1 MALKIGPHAGTN
13 PTGLG
18 VWLSARP
25 TVAVYQGAFPAD
37 SVPGCL
43 IVGRPDH
50 TDYLTPV
57 GDPVA
62 TAERWWSERV
72 WPVAFANPHI
82 KTWICSNEPDWK
94 DKEWTPEVK
103 RAAMQWYGRF
113 DYRLAQLAHERGLTL
128 VLGNPA
134 VGCWEVEYLQYW
146 EGGLRACREFGAY
159 YGAHYYGPLDRW
171 HAFKFVEDLK
181 AFSLCGYPDIRII
194 GTEGGAERVAGGK
207 PWREQYGSV
216 ERYVLEWVH
225 PVEVEA
231 RKYPQFVGLAL
242 FTLGTADPQWALYD
256 VAGQEFPAAMVT
268 LSRIMGDIPAVPLWY
283 EVRNSEGLRLRKGPN
298 LTSAILE
305 VMPKGTRVRVLD
317 RPAGVWWQV
326 QRGAVVGWCSSAYL
340 KPSTAE
346 PTPVVP
352 ETATQAMA
360 RVAPEYGLDPAVG
373 LAVLRVE
380 AGGVAWGKDGWM
392 IIRLEA
398 HVLSWYLT
406 RDLFA
411 RHFAYGIGGLAH
423 WQGDGHRFRLGLAD
437 PWLPYHGVQASEWQA
452 LQVAR
457 SLSDESALKAISMGA
472 GQVMG
477 FNHRAAGYPT
487 ARAMFNELSV
497 SAAAQVRAMLDYCK
511 GRSLIGALQRGD
523 FLAFARGY
531 NGSAQ
536 AERYARLI
544 EQAARLNGWRPS

>member
-1 MALKIGPHAGTN
+1 MALKIGPHASTN

-25 TVAVYQGAFPAD
+25 TVAVYQGAYPAD
-37 SVPGCL
+37 SAPGCL
-43 IVGRPDH
+43 IIGRPNN
-50 TDYLTPV
+50 TDYLTPA
-57 GDPVA
+57 GDPVT
-62 TAERWWSERV
+62 TAERWWTERV
-72 WPVAFANPHI
+72 WPTAAANPHI
-82 KTWICSNEPDWK
+82 QTWICSNEPDWK
-94 DKEWTPEVK
+94 DQEWGPEVK
-103 RAAMQWYGRF
+103 RSAMQWYGRF
-113 DYRLAQLAHERGLTL
+113 DYRLAQLAHAHGLTL

-159 YGAHYYGPLDRW
+159 YGGHYYGPLDKW
-171 HAFKFVEDLK
+171 HALKFVEDLK
-181 AFSLCGYPDIRII
+181 SFAACGYPDIRII

-207 PWREQYGSV
+207 PWRDQYGSV
-216 ERYVLEWVH
+216 SRYILEWVH
-225 PVEVEA
+225 PLEVEA
-231 RKYPQFVGLAL
+231 RKYPGLIGLAL
-242 FTLGTADPQWALYD
+242 FTLGTADPQWEKYD
-256 VAGQEFPAAMVT
+256 VAGEEFPQAMAT
-268 LSRIMGDIPAVPLWY
+268 LSRILGDIPTVPLWY
-283 EVRNSEGLRLRKGPN
+283 EVRNPDGLRLRKGPG
-298 LTSAILE
+298 TTHAILE
-305 VMPKGTRVRVLD
+305 VMDKGTRVRVLE

-326 QRGAVVGWCSSAYL
+326 QRGAVVGWCSSEYL
-340 KPSTAE
+340 KPATAE
-346 PTPVVP
+346 PPPMVA
-352 ETATQAMA
+352 ESAAQAMA
-360 RVAPEYGLDPAVG
+360 RIAPEYGIDPAVG
-373 LAVLRVE
+373 LAVMRVE
-380 AGGVAWGKDGWM
+380 AGGVAWGKDGRM
-392 IIRLEA
+392 IVRLEA

-411 RHFAYGIGGLAH
+411 RHFAYGVGGLAH
-423 WQGDGHRFRLGLAD
+423 WQGDGHRYRLGLSE
-437 PWLPYHGVQASEWQA
+437 PWLPYHGVQASEWKA

-477 FNHRAAGYPT
+477 FNHRGAGYPT
-487 ARAMFNELSV
+487 ARAMFDALSV

-544 EQAARLNGWRPS
+544 EQAARLNGWRPA